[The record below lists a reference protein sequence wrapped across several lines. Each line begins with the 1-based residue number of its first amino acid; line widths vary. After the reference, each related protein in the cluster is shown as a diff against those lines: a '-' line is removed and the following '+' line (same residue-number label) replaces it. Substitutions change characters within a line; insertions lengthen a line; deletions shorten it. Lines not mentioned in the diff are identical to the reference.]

1 MSVFLSAND
10 TFDSDLDFLLG
21 DLVQFQD
28 IGADNRFV
36 YLAELPINDVS
47 LIPGDYFLIL
57 IVDSKDVEL
66 GNVDGVVDEVD
77 ETNNIFVSDA
87 PSIAIVKLADLTPSN
102 LSHDPGSFLIGEV
115 FQLNFDVANEG
126 LADITG
132 DEVFTFQV
140 VLTDDREVG
149 NPDDSVLV
157 EFDET
162 EGLPVGQTRSYQ
174 VNLEIPEGTR
184 IGSFHS
190 LAVFADSAE
199 IIAESDEENNVAIA
213 DNEDVFVQKVTIDEA
228 VDQPGLL
235 EFQTSPLV
243 PWFGQS
249 DFTFDGEDAAQSGGV
264 GDNSISSFS
273 TTINFLSPSVVSFYW
288 KVSSERTQTPSG
300 GVKEDF
306 LSFKIDGTEQARV
319 SGEVDFQ
326 LRSFPVAAGT
336 HVVEWSYQKDDTND
350 SGDDTAYVDQLVYL
364 VPDFD
369 IIDFQV
375 FDVSDTNITEVPT
388 ALVSGDTIRY
398 ELTIENIGSLPIT
411 GTPPYD
417 LRVIISR
424 NQTFD
429 DDDDFTLNTLTEV
442 AEIAVEDDLGTV
454 GVIENQLFID
464 RTVQI
469 PNNIDVDASFFIGFK
484 IDSGEAIAESDEDNN
499 LVFSANPF
507 LDVSPIVTL
516 EEALDLGAPATLGEI
531 VVTGGDGTWFGQVDE
546 SFDTVD
552 AAQASPI
559 EFNQEVFMEREVT
572 GPVNLTFYW
581 KVSSLFNFN
590 FLRFFLNEAE
600 VLRISGEVDW
610 KEETIFIPAGTQ
622 KVRWSYSKFSSAVV
636 GDDTGWVDN
645 ILIEPVVLPD
655 LVISSFETVPGEYI
669 LDLDKQFTETADGD
683 KLPIEVVVVNQ
694 GADLDVGV
702 TFDTSDLEVRF
713 STDLIWGNSDDILL
727 GEFARVE
734 TFPSGFRVIFSGPLN
749 LSLEI
754 PANSYHLAVRVD
766 PLEDILEADED
777 NNVVFTDQRDITV
790 VRLPDLLVG
799 AFVFDNSKIFYPE
812 GRIVLDYDIINRGLG
827 DIEGSQTFTSSITAR
842 AITQDDLDTAA
853 GDPEQVLANSQEIV
867 VFGNFTHQAFLPGRS
882 APDRLNGSSLSFH
895 AELTLPTE
903 QQILDV
909 IGVDEPLDSRVYF
922 VTITVDADGNVNESG
937 ERNLILIFG
946 LTFVIVPS
954 PVAQTE
960 AAWQADYELIFG
972 AFAGGD
978 DDQDDDLI
986 VDLLE
991 YAFNLNPFVANG
1003 VGTDIFNNF
1012 GFILDNND
1020 LYLNVT
1026 FDIVKAATDLTYDV
1040 EVADDPGGPWVS
1052 ILTISPPFLLDTG
1065 PTSLTGPGG
1074 LEASDAK
1081 ILAVS
1086 DQGYTAR
1093 ITVRDEDK
1101 VDDIV
1106 LGMRFLRINVNGVTP

>member
-1 MSVFLSAND
+1 MSH
-10 TFDSDLDFLLG
+10 G
-21 DLVQFQD
+21 
-28 IGADNRFV
+28 
-36 YLAELPINDVS
+36 
-47 LIPGDYFLIL
+47 
-57 IVDSKDVEL
+57 
-66 GNVDGVVDEVD
+66 
-77 ETNNIFVSDA
+77 
-87 PSIAIVKLADLTPSN
+87 
-102 LSHDPGSFLIGEV
+102 PGSFLIGEV
-115 FQLNFDVANEG
+115 FQLNFEVANEG

-132 DEVFTFQV
+132 DEVFTIQV
-140 VLTDDREVG
+140 ALTDDREVG

-162 EGLPVGQTRSYQ
+162 EGLPVGQIRSYQ

-190 LAVFADSAE
+190 LAVFADSTE

-213 DNEDVFVQKVTIDEA
+213 ENEDVFVQQVTIDEA

-249 DFTFDGEDAAQSGGV
+249 DVTFDGDDAAQSGGV

-273 TTINFLSPSVVSFYW
+273 TTINFLSPSVVSFFW

-306 LSFKIDGTEQARV
+306 LSFKIDGAEQARI

-369 IIDFQV
+369 IVDFQV
-375 FDVSDTNITEVPT
+375 FDVTDTNITEVPT

-429 DDDDFTLNTLTEV
+429 DDDNFTLDTLTEV
-442 AEIAVEDDLGTV
+442 AEIAIEDDPVTAGI
-454 GVIENQLFID
+454 IENQLFID

-469 PNNIDVDASFFIGFK
+469 PNNIDLASLYFIGFK
-484 IDSGEAIAESDEDNN
+484 IDSGEVIPESDEDNN
-499 LVFSANPF
+499 LVFSENPF

-516 EEALDLGAPATLGEI
+516 EQALDLGAPATLGEI

-546 SFDTVD
+546 FAPGLTDPPGGGGAPNDD

-600 VLRISGEVDW
+600 VLRISGDKDW
-610 KEETIFIPAGTQ
+610 EAQTVFIPAGTQ
-622 KVRWSYSKFSSAVV
+622 KVRWSYSKFSSAVF
-636 GDDTGWVDN
+636 GADTGWVDN
-645 ILIEPVVLPD
+645 ILLTDVLLPD

-713 STDLIWGNSDDILL
+713 STDLTWGNSDDILL

-766 PLEDILEADED
+766 PLEDIGEADED

-842 AITQDDLDTAA
+842 AITPADLATAA
-853 GDPEQVLANSQEIV
+853 GDPDEVLANSQEIV
-867 VFGNFTHQAFLPGRS
+867 VFGNITHQAFLPGRS

-909 IGVDEPLDSRVYF
+909 IGVDETLDSRVYF
-922 VTITVDADGNVNESG
+922 VTITVDADGNINESG

-960 AAWQADYELIFG
+960 ILWRADYETIFG
-972 AFAGGD
+972 AFAGGLLA
-978 DDQDDDLI
+978 DQEPDGI
-986 VDLLE
+986 VNLLE
-991 YAFNLNPFVANG
+991 YAFNLNPFVMDS
-1003 VGTDIFNNF
+1003 VGADIFNNF
-1012 GFILDNND
+1012 GFILDDND

-1052 ILTISPPFLLDTG
+1052 ILTILPPFLLDTG

-1074 LEASDAK
+1074 LESSDAK